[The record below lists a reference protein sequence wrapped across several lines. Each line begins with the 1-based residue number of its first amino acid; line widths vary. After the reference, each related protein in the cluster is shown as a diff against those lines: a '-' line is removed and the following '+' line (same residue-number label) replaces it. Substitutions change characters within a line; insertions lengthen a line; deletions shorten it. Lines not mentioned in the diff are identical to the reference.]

1 MATRTRF
8 KSSSP
13 APSSLS
19 ASTTMTLDPVAAAA
33 ATPHPQQTT
42 STTTATTRALPLSNF
57 QQQFPPQAQIH
68 HHPYP
73 NAGHLH
79 HHHAHPRGPPPRL
92 DDYVAAKI
100 APEDP
105 TRRFPSTP
113 DNTPL
118 AILNFHNAVPRNYGS
133 HSVPSCGPVPVVLP
147 PVGGAGGGG
156 GANGVGSVGHVL
168 GQPPASSYGAHLA
181 PHEEEDVVPRSRY
194 RKNENSYH
202 HRYAPTE
209 KSRSLSIQS
218 LISSPELTPPTSYS
232 NNDGQS
238 GTRKRKGSDGDVG
251 GSHGTRS
258 GSIVSTTVTM
268 DDPEVREVVEALGGL
283 KGGEHAPELLFSL
296 S

>member
-19 ASTTMTLDPVAAAA
+19 ASTTMTLDSVAAAG
-33 ATPHPQQTT
+33 TPHPQQTT
-42 STTTATTRALPLSNF
+42 SKTTTTTTALPPSNF

-105 TRRFPSTP
+105 TRRFSSTP

-133 HSVPSCGPVPVVLP
+133 HSVPSSGPVPVVLP

-168 GQPPASSYGAHLA
+168 GQPPASSYGAHHA
-181 PHEEEDVVPRSRY
+181 PHEEEDVVPQYRY

-283 KGGEHAPELLFSL
+283 KGGEHTPE
-296 S
+296 